1 MKKLT
6 FELGWGT
13 EAECGGARVAQVGQ
27 AAEMEGVLGS
37 DEHVF
42 KSYLHHFL
50 SDLEYNIEVQFPH
63 L

>member
-27 AAEMEGVLGS
+27 AAVMEGVLGS
-37 DEHVF
+37 DEPGF
-42 KSYLHHFL
+42 K
-50 SDLEYNIEVQFPH
+50 
-63 L
+63 